1 MTIKHLKPRSC
12 KNSRL
17 WLFDFI
23 FGDDE
28 SEDGE
33 LEDMIIMDML
43 DEDDEV

>member
-1 MTIKHLKPRSC
+1 MR
-12 KNSRL
+12 
-17 WLFDFI
+17 LFDFI
-23 FGDDE
+23 FGNDE

>member
-1 MTIKHLKPRSC
+1 MVF
-12 KNSRL
+12 
-17 WLFDFI
+17 FDLI

-43 DEDDEV
+43 YEDDEV

>member
-1 MTIKHLKPRSC
+1 MG
-12 KNSRL
+12 
-17 WLFDFI
+17 LFDFI
-23 FGDDE
+23 FGDNE

>member
-1 MTIKHLKPRSC
+1 MG
-12 KNSRL
+12 
-17 WLFDFI
+17 LFNYI

-28 SEDGE
+28 SEDCE

>member
-1 MTIKHLKPRSC
+1 MG
-12 KNSRL
+12 
-17 WLFDFI
+17 LFDFI

-33 LEDMIIMDML
+33 LDDILIMDML

>member
-1 MTIKHLKPRSC
+1 MG
-12 KNSRL
+12 
-17 WLFDFI
+17 LFDFI

-33 LEDMIIMDML
+33 LKDMIIMDML